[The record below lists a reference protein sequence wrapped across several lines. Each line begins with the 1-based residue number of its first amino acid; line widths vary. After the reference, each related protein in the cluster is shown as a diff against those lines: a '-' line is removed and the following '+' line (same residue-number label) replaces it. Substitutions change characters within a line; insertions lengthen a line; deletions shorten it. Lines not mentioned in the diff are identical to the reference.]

1 LESFLSGNQTTE
13 QVKPTFSSWTC
24 NFNRAKEPLADET
37 TMKVDYRP
45 HSAHRPVQRREIYK
59 PSSAPLGDRT
69 THRVD
74 YRKWSAGRPASN
86 KKPTDKL
93 AVGDGRDILSRSRY
107 RKDFRT
113 PVEKD
118 RSAIELYNEMLK
130 RARYRPDVLPA
141 FQDITTVRR
150 DFRGQNG
157 RPATNAKP
165 RWTPAK
171 HSKFDDK
178 TENKV

>member
-1 LESFLSGNQTTE
+1 
-13 QVKPTFSSWTC
+13 
-24 NFNRAKEPLADET
+24 
-37 TMKVDYRP
+37 
-45 HSAHRPVQRREIYK
+45 
-59 PSSAPLGDRT
+59 
-69 THRVD
+69 
-74 YRKWSAGRPASN
+74 
-86 KKPTDKL
+86 
-93 AVGDGRDILSRSRY
+93 
-107 RKDFRT
+107 
-113 PVEKD
+113 
-118 RSAIELYNEMLK
+118 MLK

-178 TENKV
+178 TENKNYVLHENPEFIRYPTPSWFDKRDLISEISSVC